1 MKIMVASILI
11 ILAVAGCTTT
21 QKRATGGALIGAGAG
36 AVIGGV
42 AAGGR
47 GAAIGAAAGAAA
59 GGLIGA
65 ATSPGDCRYR
75 NRDGSIYIARCPR
88 RGRY

>member
-1 MKIMVASILI
+1 MKIIFVSV
-11 ILAVAGCTTT
+11 LALFMAAACTTT
-21 QKRATGGALIGAGAG
+21 QKRAGTGALIGAGTG

-75 NRDGSIYIARCPR
+75 RRDGSVYIARCPR
-88 RGRY
+88 RR

>member
-1 MKIMVASILI
+1 MKTILVSVLALLLVA
-11 ILAVAGCTTT
+11 ACTTT
-21 QKRATGGALIGAGAG
+21 QKRAGTGALIGAGTG

-42 AAGGR
+42 AGGGR

-75 NRDGSIYIARCPR
+75 RRDGSVYIAACPR
-88 RGRY
+88 RR